1 MPASRVLAVS
11 PIEQVERYGD
21 PRKVTGSL
29 DQAACREAGACRQA
43 NRRHHHGAGPRVGA
57 LVTALNEVWT
67 RLTPAPRRLIQKVRR
82 QRPCDSLSS
91 AEWARE
97 NAGLWRCC
105 FEGTAARIGTR
116 VRGWRDKE
124 IDRELRREAQEE
136 RIDKADKRAGL
147 RNLACGARVPAAHR
161 SLPATCMHIRRAAT

>member
-1 MPASRVLAVS
+1 MVEIRLKRWIYVQPINYPTVPRGTERLRLTPS
-11 PIEQVERYGD
+11 PLHSDDDI
-21 PRKVTGSL
+21 
-29 DQAACREAGACRQA
+29 
-43 NRRHHHGAGPRVGA
+43 GA

-105 FEGTAARIGTR
+105 FEGTS
-116 VRGWRDKE
+116 
-124 IDRELRREAQEE
+124 
-136 RIDKADKRAGL
+136 
-147 RNLACGARVPAAHR
+147 C
-161 SLPATCMHIRRAAT
+161 

>member
-1 MPASRVLAVS
+1 MSGGDQSDYERFKKLLDRVGKAVMRIYVQPITYPTVPRGTERLRLTPS
-11 PIEQVERYGD
+11 PLHSGD
-21 PRKVTGSL
+21 
-29 DQAACREAGACRQA
+29 DI
-43 NRRHHHGAGPRVGA
+43 GA

-161 SLPATCMHIRRAAT
+161 SLPAA